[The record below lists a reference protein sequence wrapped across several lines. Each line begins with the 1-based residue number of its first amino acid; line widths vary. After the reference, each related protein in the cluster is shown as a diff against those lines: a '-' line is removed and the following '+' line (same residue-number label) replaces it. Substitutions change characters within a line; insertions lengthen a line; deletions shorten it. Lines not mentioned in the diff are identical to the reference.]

1 MRSSQNTDDVV
12 DERTLLVHAYLD
24 DELDAAR
31 AASIQS
37 EISKDPALKK
47 DVDAIRALR
56 DAVRKQFSPPPVP
69 AHFRSRIDA
78 AIGQP
83 WYRFRPTW
91 QALAASVVAAMIL
104 TGGAMLALR
113 SNEADQRSSQAVVD
127 AHLRALV
134 TDQPITIASSD
145 RHTVKPW
152 FNGRI
157 AQSPAVVDLSESG
170 FPLVGGRVDVVDATP
185 VATVVYKRRLHL
197 ISVIALPDREGGKP
211 VSTWPPIKGYNRV
224 EWNDGKTEYWA
235 ISDLNAAEL
244 RNFSQ
249 LFREATAPA
258 PTKGR

>member
-1 MRSSQNTDDVV
+1 MRSSQTTENMV
-12 DERTLLVHAYLD
+12 DERTLLVHAHFD

-47 DVDAIRALR
+47 DVEAIGALR
-56 DAVRKQFSPPPVP
+56 GAVRKQFSPQPVSTQ
-69 AHFRSRIDA
+69 FRSRIDA

-83 WYRFRPTW
+83 WYRLRPTW

-104 TGGAMLALR
+104 TGGAMSILR
-113 SNEADQRSSQAVVD
+113 SNEADQKISLAVVD
-127 AHLRALV
+127 AHLRALI

-197 ISVIALPDREGGKP
+197 ISVFAIPGREAAKP
-211 VSTWPPIKGYNRV
+211 LSAPLPIKGYNRV
-224 EWNDGKTEYWA
+224 EWIDGQTEYWA
-235 ISDLNAAEL
+235 ISDLNVAEL
-244 RNFSQ
+244 RTFSQ

-258 PTKGR
+258 PKHP